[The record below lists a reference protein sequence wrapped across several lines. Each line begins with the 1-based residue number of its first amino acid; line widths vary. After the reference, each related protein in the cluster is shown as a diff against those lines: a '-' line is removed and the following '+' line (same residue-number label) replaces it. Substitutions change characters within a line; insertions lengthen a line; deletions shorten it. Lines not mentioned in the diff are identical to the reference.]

1 MREILETQRLLLRQ
15 PQKEDAVAV
24 VPLANDYDVAKNLA
38 TMPFPYTLADAL
50 AFIAR
55 AADLRAKGTGYTF
68 AVLRKS
74 DGALVGACGVH
85 PERGFELGYWV
96 GRPYWSQGFATEAA
110 RRVARFAFEDL
121 NAKKVIAGWYQD
133 NPASGRVLEKLGF
146 SHEVDE
152 ERTSVARGAGTV
164 CHMMALTRATF
175 ARLEM
180 TP

>member
-15 PQKEDAVAV
+15 PQKEDAAAM
-24 VPLANDYDVAKNLA
+24 VPLANDFDVAKNLA
-38 TMPFPYTLADAL
+38 SMPFPYTLADAR

-74 DGALVGACGVH
+74 DGTLVGACGVH
-85 PERGFELGYWV
+85 PERGHELGYWM
-96 GRPYWSQGFATEAA
+96 GRPYWGQGFATEAA
-110 RRVARFAFEDL
+110 RRVVRFAFEDL
-121 NAKKVIAGWYQD
+121 NAKKVIAGWYED

-146 SHEVDE
+146 AHEKE
-152 ERTSVARGAGTV
+152 EKRASVARGEHAV
-164 CHMMALTRATF
+164 CRMMALTRASF
-175 ARLEM
+175 ARLEK